1 VLVKYLKHVLT
12 LQEKQTVSTAMNLHP
27 EKAMEFTHILHRE
40 LLLQGSDGVVQ
51 QSS

>member
-12 LQEKQTVSTAMNLHP
+12 LQEKQIVSTAMNLHP
-27 EKAMEFTHILHRE
+27 EKAMEFTHVHRE